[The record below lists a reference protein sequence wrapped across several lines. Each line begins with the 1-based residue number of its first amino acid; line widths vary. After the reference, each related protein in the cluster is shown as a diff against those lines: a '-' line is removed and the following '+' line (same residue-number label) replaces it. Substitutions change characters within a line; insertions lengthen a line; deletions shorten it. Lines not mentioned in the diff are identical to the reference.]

1 MYRRSVHRGVIHRG
15 IIHRGII
22 ALALV
27 TILTLAGA
35 QPAAAA
41 NQGILGRVAG
51 LWSAV
56 AGGESNSFWSRL
68 TVWFEGNETV
78 QPSGAPTK
86 RGGGSDPNGRTEPTD
101 PELTVPTSLTNDN
114 G

>member
-1 MYRRSVHRGVIHRG
+1 MYRRSVHRGV
-15 IIHRGII
+15 HRGII

-27 TILTLAGA
+27 TVLTVAGA

-51 LWSAV
+51 LWSTV
-56 AGGESNSFWSRL
+56 VGGESNSFWSRL
-68 TVWFEGNETV
+68 TGWFEGNETV
-78 QPSGAPTK
+78 PSPGAPTK
-86 RGGGSDPNGRTEPTD
+86 RGSGIDPNGRTEPND
-101 PELTVPTSLTNDN
+101 PELTAPSLTNSN

>member
-1 MYRRSVHRGVIHRG
+1 MYRRSVHRGIHRG
-15 IIHRGII
+15 VI

-27 TILTLAGA
+27 TVLTVAGA

-41 NQGILGRVAG
+41 NQGFLGRVAG

-56 AGGESNSFWSRL
+56 VGGESNSFWNRL
-68 TVWFEGNETV
+68 TGWLEGSEAV

-86 RGGGSDPNGRTEPTD
+86 RGGGIDPNGRTEPID
-101 PELTVPTSLTNDN
+101 PELTAPPVLTNSN

>member
-1 MYRRSVHRGVIHRG
+1 MYRRSVHRGIRRG
-15 IIHRGII
+15 VT

-27 TILTLAGA
+27 TVLTVAGA
-35 QPAAAA
+35 QPAAAAA

-56 AGGESNSFWSRL
+56 VGGESNSFWSRL
-68 TVWFEGNETV
+68 TGWFEGNETV
-78 QPSGAPTK
+78 PSSGAPTK
-86 RGGGSDPNGRTEPTD
+86 RGGGIDPNGLITEPID
-101 PELTVPTSLTNDN
+101 PQPPTSSLSN